1 MRRPGAGG
9 AGATMPVGDRDQP
22 EVGTKHNWGR
32 ASAVLTTPE
41 QAPILR
47 EQSVKRDP
55 GGAARE

>member
-1 MRRPGAGG
+1 
-9 AGATMPVGDRDQP
+9 MPVGDRDQP

-55 GGAARE
+55 GGAARK